1 MSTEKSGQICTYFLQ
16 NACSRG
22 ESCRFLH
29 ENDPSSTSPEVAASS
44 KSDTI
49 TPTCVHFLR
58 GACRYGD
65 HCREPH
71 LAGDAI
77 GTTVI
82 EENSE
87 DTNIA
92 PGSFEHVAADPWTAA
107 TNDPWSVMDPWGT
120 QTVSNEWPAE
130 SFSSTA
136 RLQAVS
142 PQAPHPPNYRTKCWY
157 YSQAKCLR
165 GDSCNFHHLVVRL
178 PSRNR
183 SPKSPLDRDLSTSN
197 GAPAFPQVHHQVHQ
211 VHHHFASAS
220 PIVGPSQE
228 TCQFFVR
235 GQCPRSDACPFVHGS
250 SESRTDAGENRQDDT
265 ASSSP
270 CQLFIKGKCMRGDA
284 CPFLHEEVAEEAPAQ
299 SQIVATAP
307 CQLYAM
313 GKCTRGSECPFFHA
327 PADVVSSSPAMYAT
341 DLPCQFFVQ
350 GSCQRGDECPFP
362 HVAIAPSKSI
372 NPGII
377 TSQDHVPSLH
387 QHYAQTCKY
396 FDRGHCARGSAC
408 RYLHN
413 GVPVETAGSAGNFL
427 PSVSCKF
434 FLLGDCRMGG
444 DCMYTHTVADRE
456 NVYEQPFNTWGD
468 EQSAP
473 LVEPMARVSPDADYL

>member
-44 KSDTI
+44 KSDTL

-65 HCREPH
+65 RCREPH
-71 LAGDAI
+71 SAGDAS

-82 EENSE
+82 EKYPE

-92 PGSFEHVAADPWTAA
+92 SGSFEYVAEDPWTA
-107 TNDPWSVMDPWGT
+107 TNDPWAVKDPWGT
-120 QTVSNEWPAE
+120 QTVSANGWPAE
-130 SFSSTA
+130 CSTSIA
-136 RLQAVS
+136 RQKAAS
-142 PQAPHPPNYRTKCWY
+142 PQAPQPAPGYRTKPCWY

-165 GDSCNFHHLVVRL
+165 GDSCNFHHPVVRL
-178 PSRNR
+178 PSRNGTPN
-183 SPKSPLDRDLSTSN
+183 SPRDRDLSRSN
-197 GAPAFPQVHHQVHQ
+197 GAPASPQ

-228 TCQFFVR
+228 PCQFFVR
-235 GQCPRSDACPFVHGS
+235 GQCPRSDACPFVHGG
-250 SESRTDAGENRQDDT
+250 SESRTDAGEIIQDDT

-270 CQLFIKGKCMRGDA
+270 CQLFLKGKCMRGDT
-284 CPFLHEEVAEEAPAQ
+284 CPFLHEEVAEEASAQ
-299 SQIVATAP
+299 SQIIATAP

-313 GKCTRGSECPFFHA
+313 GKCTRGFACPFFHA
-327 PADVVSSSPAMYAT
+327 PADVVLSSPDMHAT

-350 GSCQRGDECPFP
+350 GSCQRGDDCPFP
-362 HVAIAPSKSI
+362 HVAMEPSKSI
-372 NPGII
+372 NSEVN
-377 TSQDHVPSLH
+377 TSQDHVPNH
-387 QHYAQTCKY
+387 NQDYAQTCKY

-413 GVPVETAGSAGNFL
+413 GVPVETARSAENFF
-427 PSVSCKF
+427 PSLSCKF
-434 FLLGDCRMGG
+434 FLLGECRKGG
-444 DCMYTHTVADRE
+444 DCMYTHTVVDQE
-456 NVYEQPFNTWGD
+456 NVHEQPFNTWGD
-468 EQSAP
+468 EPSAS
-473 LVEPMARVSPDADYL
+473 LVESTVRGAEVSPDADYL